1 MENTSGQGAAAAVP
15 PEIDRW
21 NWGAFL
27 LTWIWGIGN
36 NTFIALLSLVPFAN
50 LVMPFVLGAKGSAW
64 AWRNKKWD
72 SADQFRNV
80 QRKWA
85 LWGVV
90 VWLGFAALF
99 VAMFFT
105 ITAVFRNT
113 EVAQLA
119 LAAAA
124 ANPQVAQLTGKP
136 MSTGTPSGEISES
149 STRGSASI
157 AFSVQ
162 GPNGRGTV
170 FVEAKKELGQ
180 WKIERMVLQDEGAG
194 RRIDLVPPLGGTGS

>member
-36 NTFIALLSLVPFAN
+36 NTFIALLSLVPLAN
-50 LVMPFVLGAKGSAW
+50 LIMPFVLGAKGSAW
-64 AWRNKKWD
+64 AWRNKKWE
-72 SADQFRNV
+72 SAGQFRAV

-99 VAMFFT
+99 AAMFFA
-105 ITAVFRNT
+105 ITAAFRNT
-113 EVAQLA
+113 EVVQLS
-119 LAAAA
+119 LAAAET
-124 ANPQVAQLTGKP
+124 NPQVLQLTGRP
-136 MSTGTPSGEISES
+136 LSAGTPSGEISES
-149 STRGSASI
+149 STGGSASI
-157 AFSVQ
+157 EFSVQ

-170 FVEAKKELGQ
+170 YVKAKKDTGQ
-180 WKIERMVLQDEGAG
+180 WNIERMVLQDEGTG
-194 RRIDLVPPLGGTGS
+194 RRIDLVPCTGCTGS